1 MQKKETDGDRGTATD
16 KAKRREGERNEV
28 RGKKNS
34 ID

>member
-1 MQKKETDGDRGTATD
+1 MQRKETDGDRGTATD
-16 KAKRREGERNEV
+16 KAKGERNEV